1 MKSFF
6 SILFFLSFHAN
17 QDFAEI
23 RKTFPNASSSIIAA
37 KEFNSKFCDV
47 TNDNNKT
54 LVAYK
59 GASIIIISK
68 FEKKLSDK
76 MKGVKQGIKLIEFAI
91 GAESSNI
98 EIHLIRLSIQEN
110 LPKIA
115 KYNKNKKEDKIFL
128 LSHYKEQPNSL
139 KEYVKSFILQSKSF
153 SEQEKQALN

>member
-6 SILFFLSFHAN
+6 SILFFLSFHSN
-17 QDFAEI
+17 QDFTEI
-23 RKTFPNASSSIIAA
+23 RKIFPNAFSSIIAA
-37 KEFNSKFCDV
+37 KEFNSKFSDV

-68 FEKKLSDK
+68 FESKISDK
-76 MKGVKQGIKLIEFAI
+76 LKAVKQGIKLIEFAI
-91 GAESSNI
+91 GIESSNI
-98 EIHLIRLSIQEN
+98 EIRLIRLSIQEN

-115 KYNKNKKEDKIFL
+115 KYNKNKSEDKTFL
-128 LSHYKEQPNSL
+128 LSHYNEQTNSL

-153 SEQEKQALN
+153 SEQEKQSLN

>member
-6 SILFFLSFHAN
+6 CILFFLSFHSN
-17 QDFAEI
+17 QDFTEI
-23 RKTFPNASSSIIAA
+23 RKTYHNASGSLTAA
-37 KEFNSKFCDV
+37 KEFNAKFSDV

-59 GASIIIISK
+59 GAAIIILSK
-68 FEKKLSDK
+68 FESKASDK
-76 MKGVKQGIKLIEFAI
+76 MKGVKQGIKLIEYAI
-91 GAESSNI
+91 ATESNNI

-115 KYNKNKKEDKIFL
+115 KYNKNKNEDKTFL
-128 LSHYKEQPNSL
+128 LSHYNEQPNSL
-139 KEYVKSFILQSKSF
+139 KAYVKRFILQSKSF